1 MADYSTTLK
10 TQYLE
15 ARSHIKNRQSEF
27 RFDKN
32 TIYTPNIR
40 LVNVGLRRP
49 AGSGSADEYNPQS
62 GVLAC
67 IKAMRLMDGSRELT
81 SSRHS
86 YLWTAFKNI
95 NANNEQMTDIRD
107 RLHKSTQGV
116 TLGPSGEVLKTNDT
130 MSLIQ
135 VEGTAQA
142 DGSDLGYVDLR
153 ILLPLLSTLP
163 ALDTKVFPNLRL
175 VVEWEN
181 NPLLVTK
188 AKQVVDV
195 VQPTLVVDEV
205 VGDAKAQMLRKASM
219 GSFVWNEIEH
229 DQFNVPT
236 GVNAGATDSEVEQK
250 VARVVNG
257 FDNKYLG
264 RVLMVKSFTDKTK
277 MSGTN
282 DGSNPFM
289 LGNGNA
295 CSQAQFKEV
304 VQLRVGGANIFP
316 ADGLKNDAFKS
327 MLLQETWGVSFCP
340 PFGNV
345 SQCGS
350 DNDASVMLNVNGVLE
365 GFGSTPSNFQQ
376 SMQVGQYAYI
386 GFSVE
391 DRVKQ
396 LQFTYSRSVVVENG
410 AGDNSQLK
418 RSQNALDIHLYGE
431 ISKSLKISNAGYEI
445 SYM

>member
-15 ARSHIKNRQSEF
+15 ARSHIKNRQTEF

-40 LVNVGLRRP
+40 LVNVGLRCP
-49 AGSGSADEYNPQS
+49 VGAGSQDEYNRQA
-62 GVLAC
+62 GILAC
-67 IKAMRLMDGSRELT
+67 IKACRLMDGSRELT

-86 YLWTAFKNI
+86 YLWSAFKNI
-95 NANNEQMTDIRD
+95 NANNEQMSDIRD
-107 RLHKSTQGV
+107 RLHKSSQGLRLTPFGDLNGV
-116 TLGPSGEVLKTNDT
+116 NDNVNV
-130 MSLIQ
+130 IQ
-135 VEGTAQA
+135 IEGDALA
-142 DGSDLGYVDLR
+142 DGTDLGYVDLR
-153 ILLPLLSTLP
+153 LLLPLLSTLP

-175 VVEWEN
+175 IVEWET
-181 NPLLVTK
+181 NPLLVTL
-188 AKQVVDV
+188 AKSVVDV

-229 DQFNVPT
+229 DQFNVPQGFNT
-236 GVNAGATDSEVEQK
+236 GATNSEVKQE
-250 VARVVNG
+250 VSRVVNG

-277 MSGTN
+277 MSVSN
-282 DGSNPFM
+282 QGSNPFM
-289 LGNGNA
+289 GGNGNA
-295 CSQAQFKEV
+295 CSQAQFNEV
-304 VQLRVGGANIFP
+304 VQLRIGGANIFP

-327 MLLQETWGVSFCP
+327 MLFQETWGVSLCP
-340 PFGNV
+340 PFCNV

-350 DNDASVMLNVNGVLE
+350 ENDFYVPLNINGTLE
-365 GFGSTPSNFQQ
+365 TFGTSATNGMQ
-376 SMQVGQYAYI
+376 SLKVGQYAYI

-396 LQFTYSRSVVVENG
+396 LQFTYSRSVVRENG
-410 AGDNSQLK
+410 GANRTLIS
-418 RSQNALDIHLYGE
+418 RSQNVLDIHLYGE